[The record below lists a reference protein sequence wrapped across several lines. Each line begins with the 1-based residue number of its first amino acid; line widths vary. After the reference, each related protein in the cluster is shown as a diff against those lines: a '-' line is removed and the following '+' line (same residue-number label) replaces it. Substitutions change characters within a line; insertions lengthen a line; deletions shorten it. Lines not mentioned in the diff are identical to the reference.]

1 MAKCVASKAL
11 MALELLRM
19 LVVFASSKVDKSAT
33 RLGSVDSDN
42 HVGQNPNRLGWT
54 SRRLVGWLV
63 DWLDE
68 AFAAT
73 SGRLFLRIA
82 ARKKVNL
89 KMNYNIISGK

>member
-63 DWLDE
+63 
-68 AFAAT
+68 
-73 SGRLFLRIA
+73 G
-82 ARKKVNL
+82 
-89 KMNYNIISGK
+89 